1 MSPIPRSFLLT
12 THIRRL
18 AIIQPYVPRYR
29 LEFFQRLFDSLHHS
43 QIDMTVLSSPPT
55 GEMAARGDSAG
66 LTPWIHTYDLRNL
79 ALGRRQLSLS
89 SAFSD
94 WKRADAVIAP
104 AQGSHF
110 GTWRALWRRDG
121 RRVGL
126 WGHIDNYVSPAH
138 PVDVRLEQ
146 WQLRHA
152 DHVFAYTP
160 TGSAFA
166 IRQGAESSRVT
177 TVMNTFDTTELTQ
190 HLASIAQKEHQ
201 AWLSTHAIAP
211 GPAVAYLGALDST
224 KRIDFL
230 RDALDEL
237 WRRRPDVQVL
247 VAGRGSQERLL
258 DRAAGRGQVKLLG
271 TADSRAK
278 AHMSLRSA
286 ALISAGRIGLVAVDA
301 LAMRLPLIAA
311 PFDFSAP
318 ESEYLVEG
326 RDVFTTGP
334 SVADFTDTVIATA
347 DQGVTAF
354 GDRMP
359 SPFPSIDEM
368 VSNFAKGVVK
378 MFEAPPNTRRY
389 RSGR

>member
-1 MSPIPRSFLLT
+1 MTSR
-12 THIRRL
+12 RRL
-18 AIIQPYVPRYR
+18 AVIQPYVPAYR
-29 LEFFQRLFDSLHHS
+29 FQFFANLSDSLSEHDVDLTIIS
-43 QIDMTVLSSPPT
+43 ASPK
-55 GEMAARGDSAG
+55 GDLAARSDSAHPA
-66 LTPWIHTYDLRNL
+66 PWIEHYVER
-79 ALGRRQLSLS
+79 ALPIGQRELNLS
-89 SAFSD
+89 SASRYWRD
-94 WKRADAVIAP
+94 ADAVIAP
-104 AQGSHF
+104 AQGSHL
-110 GTWRALWRRDG
+110 GTWRALWRRG
-121 RRVGL
+121 ARRVGL

-138 PVDVRLEQ
+138 PVDLRLER

-152 DHVFAYTP
+152 DHIFAYTS

-177 TVMNTFDTTELTQ
+177 TVMNTFDTTELTR
-190 HLASIAQKEHQ
+190 HLTSIGQEEHQ
-201 AWLSTHAIAP
+201 AWLSAHSIAP
-211 GPAVAYLGALDST
+211 GPVVAYLGALDST

-247 VAGRGSQERLL
+247 VAGRGSQEHFL
-258 DRAAGRGQVKLLG
+258 DRAAARSQVKLLG
-271 TADSRAK
+271 NADSRMK

-318 ESEYLVEG
+318 ETEYLVEG
-326 RDVFTTGP
+326 RDMFTTGP
-334 SVADFTDTVIATA
+334 SVTDFTDTVIATA
-347 DQGVTAF
+347 DRGVAAF
-354 GDRMP
+354 EDRTP
-359 SPFPSIDEM
+359 SPFPTIDEM
-368 VSNFAKGVVK
+368 VSNFAGGVVK

>member
-1 MSPIPRSFLLT
+1 
-12 THIRRL
+12 
-18 AIIQPYVPRYR
+18 
-29 LEFFQRLFDSLHHS
+29 
-43 QIDMTVLSSPPT
+43 
-55 GEMAARGDSAG
+55 MAARGDSSG
-66 LTPWIHTYDLRNL
+66 LTPWIRTYNLRNL
-79 ALGRRQLSLS
+79 AIGRRHLSLS
-89 SAFSD
+89 SAFSH
-94 WKRADAVIAP
+94 WRSADGVIAP
-104 AQGSHF
+104 VQGSHL
-110 GTWRALWRRDG
+110 GTWRALWRRGG

-126 WGHIDNYVSPAH
+126 WGHIDNYVSPPN

-152 DHVFAYTP
+152 DHVFSYTP

-177 TVMNTFDTTELTQ
+177 TVMNTFDTTELTR
-190 HLASIAQKEHQ
+190 HLASIGQEEHQ
-201 AWLSTHAIAP
+201 AWLSTHSIAP
-211 GPAVAYLGALDST
+211 GPVVAYLGALDST

-247 VAGRGSQERLL
+247 VAGRGSQEHFL
-258 DRAAGRGQVKLLG
+258 DRAAARSQVKLLG
-271 TADSRAK
+271 NADSRMK

-318 ESEYLVEG
+318 ETEYLVEG
-326 RDVFTTGP
+326 RDMFTTGP
-334 SVADFTDTVIATA
+334 SVTDFTDTVIATA
-347 DQGVTAF
+347 DRGVAAF
-354 GDRMP
+354 EDRTP
-359 SPFPSIDEM
+359 SPFPTIDEM
-368 VSNFAKGVVK
+368 VSNFAEGVVE

>member
-1 MSPIPRSFLLT
+1 MTLR
-12 THIRRL
+12 RRL
-18 AIIQPYVPRYR
+18 AIIQPYVPNYR
-29 LEFFQRLFDSLHHS
+29 FRFFENLFDSLS
-43 QIDMTVLSSPPT
+43 GRGVDLKIISASPK
-55 GEMAARGDSAG
+55 GDLAARGDSAD
-66 LTPWIHTYDLRNL
+66 PASWIEHYDSRTLP
-79 ALGRRQLSLS
+79 LGRRKVNLS
-89 SAFSD
+89 SASHYWRD
-94 WKRADAVIAP
+94 ADAVIAP
-104 AQGSHF
+104 AQGSHL
-110 GTWRALWRRDG
+110 GTWHALSQRGG

-126 WGHIDNYVSPAH
+126 WGHIDNYVSPPH
-138 PVDVRLEQ
+138 PVDVRLER

-177 TVMNTFDTTELTQ
+177 TVMNTFDTTELSRQ
-190 HLASIAQKEHQ
+190 LASIDQEEHQ
-201 AWLSTHAIAP
+201 AWLSAHSIVP

-230 RDALDEL
+230 RDAFDEL

-247 VAGRGSQERLL
+247 VAGRGSQEHFL

-271 TADSRAK
+271 NADSRVK

-318 ESEYLVEG
+318 EAEYLVEG

-334 SVADFTDTVIATA
+334 SVTDFTDTVISTA
-347 DQGVTAF
+347 DRGVTAF

-359 SPFPSIDEM
+359 SPFPTIDEM
-368 VSNFAKGVVK
+368 VSNFAEGVVK